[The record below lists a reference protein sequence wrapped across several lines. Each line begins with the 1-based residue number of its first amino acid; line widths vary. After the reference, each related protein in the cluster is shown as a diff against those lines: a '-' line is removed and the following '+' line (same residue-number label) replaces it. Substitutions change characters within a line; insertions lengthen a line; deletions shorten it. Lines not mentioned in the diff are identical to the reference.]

1 MTTATKPTMAHHDIS
16 TKLRILL
23 AEDDAG
29 ARGTLTEVLIALGH
43 DVVAAVSSGVLA
55 ADKAREMK
63 PDAVLLDV
71 HMPDGSGIEAAEVIS
86 RTLPG
91 IAVIL
96 YSGDENVTLS
106 DKEAV
111 TTGAVAFLPK
121 PVPPKMLDSTIRL
134 AVTRAAAL
142 QTARKDATEA
152 KAALEARKI
161 IERAKGILMRRT
173 GCSEPEAYRILQR
186 SSQDPLEADGGDR
199 EGRARERAGAAEPTL
214 NPRGT
219 TAKSKGEGRIGEER
233 CPHRAFAFLT
243 QPRVLPPRKVA

>member
-1 MTTATKPTMAHHDIS
+1 VTTATRHVTAHHDIS

-29 ARGTLTEVLIALGH
+29 SRGTMTEVLIALGH
-43 DVVAAVSSGVLA
+43 DVVAAVSSGVHA

-111 TTGAVAFLPK
+111 TTGTVAFLPK

-142 QTARKDATEA
+142 RTARKDATEA

-186 SSQDPLEADGGDR
+186 SSQDRSKPMVEIAKAVLDSEP
-199 EGRARERAGAAEPTL
+199 GAESASS
-214 NPRGT
+214 G
-219 TAKSKGEGRIGEER
+219 S
-233 CPHRAFAFLT
+233 
-243 QPRVLPPRKVA
+243 

>member
-1 MTTATKPTMAHHDIS
+1 VTTAIKASVS
-16 TKLRILL
+16 THPVSSKLRLLL

-29 ARGTLTEVLIALGH
+29 ARSILSEVLVTLGH
-43 DVVAAVSSGVLA
+43 DVVASVASGVEA
-55 ADKAREMK
+55 ADRAREIR

-96 YSGDENVTLS
+96 FSGDENVSLS
-106 DKEAV
+106 DEEAV
-111 TTGAVAFLPK
+111 TTGAIAFLPK
-121 PVPPKMLDSTIRL
+121 PTPPKMLDSTIRL

-142 QTARKDATEA
+142 RTAKKDATEA

-161 IERAKGILMRRT
+161 VERAKGILMRRT

-186 SSQDPLEADGGDR
+186 SSQDRSKPMVEIAKAVLESEPGLAD
-199 EGRARERAGAAEPTL
+199 A
-214 NPRGT
+214 
-219 TAKSKGEGRIGEER
+219 
-233 CPHRAFAFLT
+233 
-243 QPRVLPPRKVA
+243 

>member
-1 MTTATKPTMAHHDIS
+1 MTAIKPVPATHDLS
-16 TKLRILL
+16 TRLRILL
-23 AEDDAG
+23 AEDEIDS
-29 ARGTLTEVLIALGH
+29 REMLTEVLETLGH
-43 DVVAAVSSGVLA
+43 EVVVAVATGVDA
-55 ADKAREMK
+55 AEKARELR

-71 HMPDGSGIEAAEVIS
+71 HMPDGSGIEAAEVIT

-134 AVTRAAAL
+134 AVSRSMAL
-142 QTARKDATEA
+142 RSAKKDASEA
-152 KAALEARKI
+152 KAALEARKV

-186 SSQDPLEADGGDR
+186 SSQDRSKPMVEIAKSVLDSEPG
-199 EGRARERAGAAEPTL
+199 AEPAA
-214 NPRGT
+214 G
-219 TAKSKGEGRIGEER
+219 
-233 CPHRAFAFLT
+233 
-243 QPRVLPPRKVA
+243 

>member
-1 MTTATKPTMAHHDIS
+1 MTTIAMKPTVTNDLS

-23 AEDDAG
+23 AEDDVA
-29 ARGTLTEVLIALGH
+29 ARDMLSEALIALGH
-43 DVVAAVSSGVLA
+43 DVVAAVSGGVEA
-55 ADKAREMK
+55 ANQARDLH

-86 RTLPG
+86 RTFPG

-134 AVTRAAAL
+134 AVTRAA
-142 QTARKDATEA
+142 QFRTAKRDASEA
-152 KAALEARKI
+152 KAALEARKL

-186 SSQDPLEADGGDR
+186 SSQDRSKPMVEIAKAVLDSEP
-199 EGRARERAGAAEPTL
+199 GATP
-214 NPRGT
+214 
-219 TAKSKGEGRIGEER
+219 S
-233 CPHRAFAFLT
+233 
-243 QPRVLPPRKVA
+243 

>member
-1 MTTATKPTMAHHDIS
+1 MTAHPVG
-16 TKLRILL
+16 TKLRLLL

-29 ARGTLTEVLIALGH
+29 ARDTLVEVLTTLGY
-43 DVVAAVSSGVLA
+43 DVVAAVARGVDA
-55 ADKAREMK
+55 ADSAREIR

-71 HMPDGSGIEAAEVIS
+71 HMPDGSGIEAAEVIT

-96 YSGDENVTLS
+96 FSGDENVTLS

-121 PVPPKMLDSTIRL
+121 PTPPKMLDATIRL
-134 AVTRAAAL
+134 AVLRAAAL
-142 QTARKDATEA
+142 RHAKKDASEA
-152 KAALEARKI
+152 KQALEARKV

-186 SSQDPLEADGGDR
+186 SSQDRSKPMVEIAKEVLDSEP
-199 EGRARERAGAAEPTL
+199 GAA
-214 NPRGT
+214 
-219 TAKSKGEGRIGEER
+219 
-233 CPHRAFAFLT
+233 
-243 QPRVLPPRKVA
+243 PPS

>member
-1 MTTATKPTMAHHDIS
+1 MTTALKVPVTDLVS

-29 ARGTLTEVLIALGH
+29 ARDTLTEVLSSLGY
-43 DVVAAVSSGVLA
+43 DVVAAVSRGVDA
-55 ADKAREMK
+55 ADRAREIK

-96 YSGDENVTLS
+96 LSGDETLSLS

-121 PVPPKMLDSTIRL
+121 PTPPRMLDSTIRL

-142 QTARKDATEA
+142 RTARKDATEA

-186 SSQDPLEADGGDR
+186 SSQDRSKPMVDIAKAVLDSEPGATEA
-199 EGRARERAGAAEPTL
+199 
-214 NPRGT
+214 
-219 TAKSKGEGRIGEER
+219 
-233 CPHRAFAFLT
+233 
-243 QPRVLPPRKVA
+243 

>member
-1 MTTATKPTMAHHDIS
+1 M
-16 TKLRILL
+16 
-23 AEDDAG
+23 
-29 ARGTLTEVLIALGH
+29 
-43 DVVAAVSSGVLA
+43 VAAVSTGVLA

-142 QTARKDATEA
+142 RTARKDATEA
-152 KAALEARKI
+152 KAALEARKT

-173 GCSEPEAYRILQR
+173 GCSEPDAYRILQR
-186 SSQDPLEADGGDR
+186 SSQDRSKPMVEIAKAVLES
-199 EGRARERAGAAEPTL
+199 EP
-214 NPRGT
+214 GT
-219 TAKSKGEGRIGEER
+219 DPASGS
-233 CPHRAFAFLT
+233 
-243 QPRVLPPRKVA
+243 

>member
-1 MTTATKPTMAHHDIS
+1 MTAIAMTPTSTNDIS
-16 TKLRILL
+16 TKLRILI
-23 AEDDAG
+23 AEDDVS
-29 ARGTLTEVLIALGH
+29 AREMLHEALLALGH
-43 DVVAAVSSGVLA
+43 DVVAAVSGGVEA
-55 ADKAREMK
+55 ANQARELH

-86 RTLPG
+86 RTFPG

-96 YSGDENVTLS
+96 YSGDENVSLS

-134 AVTRAAAL
+134 AVTRAAQFRNAK
-142 QTARKDATEA
+142 RDASEA

-186 SSQDPLEADGGDR
+186 SSQDRSKPMVEIAKAVLDSEP
-199 EGRARERAGAAEPTL
+199 GATPT
-214 NPRGT
+214 P
-219 TAKSKGEGRIGEER
+219 S
-233 CPHRAFAFLT
+233 PS
-243 QPRVLPPRKVA
+243 

>member
-1 MTTATKPTMAHHDIS
+1 VITPEVA

-29 ARGTLTEVLIALGH
+29 TRAVLTEVLHSLGY
-43 DVVAAVSSGVLA
+43 DVVSAVASGVEA

-96 YSGDENVTLS
+96 FSGDQDLALS

-121 PVPPKMLDSTIRL
+121 PTPPKMLDSTIRL
-134 AVTRAAAL
+134 AVMRAAAL
-142 QTARKDATEA
+142 RTARKDAAEA

-161 IERAKGILMRRT
+161 VERAKGILMRRT
-173 GCSEPEAYRILQR
+173 GCSEAEAYRILQR
-186 SSQDPLEADGGDR
+186 SSQDRSKPMVEIAKAVLDSEPGAEA
-199 EGRARERAGAAEPTL
+199 
-214 NPRGT
+214 
-219 TAKSKGEGRIGEER
+219 
-233 CPHRAFAFLT
+233 
-243 QPRVLPPRKVA
+243 QPA